1 MEKEKES
8 TARSSF
14 HAPTLNEVKQQ
25 AELLM
30 ITTDIAEA
38 YHDSRMATDWLRNG
52 NEIHNWLYDLKS
64 FAASYKANHAGK
76 TKATNGSTMPNYY
89 DARYERTLNMTQARD
104 YHKHLLVLGWKKIS
118 APGGTNWQAPKEHNK
133 TNRHP
138 ELDSGSKRNGTT
150 QPLNELITVDK

>member
-30 ITTDIAEA
+30 ITPDIAEI
-38 YHDSRMATDWLRNG
+38 YFNSRMSTGWQRNG
-52 NEIHNWLYDLKS
+52 NEIKNWLYDLKS
-64 FAASYKANHAGK
+64 FADSYKANHVGK
-76 TKATNGSTMPNYY
+76 TKAPNGTTMPNYY

-104 YHKHLLVLGWKKIS
+104 YHKHLMALGWKKIS
-118 APGGTNWQAPKEHNK
+118 APGGTNWQAPKDKHSQ
-133 TNRHP
+133 NRHP
-138 ELDSGSKRNGTT
+138 ELDSGSKSNGTT